1 MKKISAV
8 DAQKLADF
16 ALESPVALPAYV
28 LEKDMHVV
36 DAMKILAALPASPLF
51 KLVFCG
57 GTCLSKAYGIL
68 ERMSEDIDYKVV
80 PTAAALIL
88 SKTRRMNELKTFR
101 QSVTTAL
108 VVGGFTGDD
117 AIATKVRDEGAYC
130 AISVEYDSVFDKPVS
145 LRPHLLIE
153 LNYTELA
160 KPSQSQEV
168 GLLLD
173 RLLSGSY
180 SAPLKLECVSLEEA
194 LAEKIVSFPRRLS
207 KQMADQVPK
216 GAKSQKIFNEKFLT
230 EELHWDK
237 ALIRHLLDVKILSD
251 KYPALTADLDGFG
264 SLLATAINKDAFEF
278 KSHDDFKDDPAKE
291 LQASMAF
298 AKTSKTLSAQY
309 VAFVSDM
316 VYGADKPSYSDA
328 IDHFESVLKTA
339 LQSPVLQASILAAQ
353 QAEKLKVKAGL
364 AL

>member
-1 MKKISAV
+1 MKRISAV

-28 LEKDMHVV
+28 LEKDMHVF
-36 DAMKILAALPASPLF
+36 DAMKILAALPANPLL

-68 ERMSEDIDYKVV
+68 ERMSEDIDYKIM
-80 PTAAALIL
+80 PTAAALVL
-88 SKTRRMNELKTFR
+88 SKTRRMRELKAFR
-101 QSVTTAL
+101 QSVETAL
-108 VVGGFTGDD
+108 VVGGFIGEG
-117 AIATKVRDEGAYC
+117 AITTTVRDEGAYS
-130 AISVEYDSVFDKPVS
+130 AISVEYDSAFEKPVS

-160 KPSQSQEV
+160 KPTQTQEV

-180 SAPLKLECVSLEEA
+180 MAPLKLECVSLEEA

-216 GAKSQKIFNEKFLT
+216 DSKSLKTFDEKFLT

-237 ALIRHLLDVKILSD
+237 ALVRHLFDVKILLG
-251 KYPALTADLDGFG
+251 KHPALTANLDDFG
-264 SLLATAINKDAFEF
+264 SLLAKVINKDAFEF
-278 KSHDDFKDDPAKE
+278 KSHDDFKNDPAQE
-291 LQASMAF
+291 LRASMAF
-298 AKTSKTLSAQY
+298 AKTSKMLSAQY
-309 VAFVSDM
+309 AAFVNDM

-328 IDHFESVLKTA
+328 TDHFEFVLKTA
-339 LQSPVLQASILAAQ
+339 LQSPVLQASIVAAQ
-353 QAEKLKVKAGL
+353 QAAAAK
-364 AL
+364 